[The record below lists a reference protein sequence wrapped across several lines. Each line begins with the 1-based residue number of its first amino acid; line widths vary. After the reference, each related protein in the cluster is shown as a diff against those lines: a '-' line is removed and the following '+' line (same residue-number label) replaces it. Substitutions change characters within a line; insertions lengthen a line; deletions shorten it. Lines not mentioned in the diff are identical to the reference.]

1 MVRRAGITVI
11 LVFMVLLVGC
21 QSTEIEFE
29 TDAERFKYEYESV
42 NGKLDYSWQKAR
54 NVSIDDDNPIVYAS
68 YSDLIDMIDS
78 GETFAVYFG
87 YNKCPWCRGAIEAIL
102 ESAKEYGVQTLYY
115 VDVYSSRDKYEVS
128 NGQAV
133 LKSEGE
139 EGYRELIVLLAP
151 VLDDYI
157 LEDDDGSEV
166 DTGEKRI
173 YAPNVIVVKNGE
185 AVGIADDSE
194 LFTDP
199 YGEITDEIYSDM
211 VNIYSEVFA
220 MLTYQ

>member
-1 MVRRAGITVI
+1 MIRRIGVTVI
-11 LVFMVLLVGC
+11 LVIVMLFSGC
-21 QSTEIEFE
+21 QSAEMEFE

-54 NVSIDDDNPIVYAS
+54 TVSIDSDNPIVYAS
-68 YSDLIDMIDS
+68 YSGLIDMINN

-87 YNKCPWCRGAIEAIL
+87 YDKCPWCRGAIEAIL
-102 ESAKEYGVQTLYY
+102 ESAKVNGVQTLYY

-128 NGQAV
+128 NGQAI

-139 EGYRELIVLLAP
+139 EGYSELIDLLSP

-173 YAPNVIVVKNGE
+173 YAPNVIVVKDGM
-185 AVGIADDSE
+185 AVGIAGDSE
-194 LFTDP
+194 LFTEP

-211 VNIYSEVFA
+211 VSIYSEVFA
-220 MLTYQ
+220 MLSS